1 MRRWGWRVGDPRASD
16 GGDRD
21 TGAFVGTWRLPT
33 FALHDD
39 AGNVYPVPGDD
50 GAGYIVYTA
59 DGHVLVT
66 IQARRPPAFADGDM
80 LGGTDAELRAAY
92 AAYTS
97 YAGTYVVRGEQVVH
111 RVELS
116 LFPNWIGGE
125 QARTYEFVGDRLV
138 LTAAPTRIRGVDVR
152 ASLVWERVASA

>member
-1 MRRWGWRVGDPRASD
+1 MDS
-16 GGDRD
+16 
-21 TGAFVGTWRLPT
+21 GAFVGTWRLLT
-33 FALHDD
+33 FDVRDD
-39 AGNVYPVPGDD
+39 AGNVHPVLGDA
-50 GAGYIVYTA
+50 GAGYLAYTA

-66 IQARRPPAFADGDM
+66 IQARRPPAFADGDL
-80 LGGTDAELRAAY
+80 LGGTDAEVRAAY

-97 YAGTYVVRGEQVVH
+97 YAGTYVVRGAQVVH

-125 QARTYEFVGDRLV
+125 QERTYEFVDDRLV
-138 LTAAPTRIRGVDVR
+138 LTAAPTRIRGAAVR